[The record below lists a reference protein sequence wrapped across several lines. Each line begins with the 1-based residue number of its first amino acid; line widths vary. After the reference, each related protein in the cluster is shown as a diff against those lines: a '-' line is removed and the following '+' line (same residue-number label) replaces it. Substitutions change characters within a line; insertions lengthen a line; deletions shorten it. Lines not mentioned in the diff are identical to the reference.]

1 MLATMFRMPEHTRID
16 LVQMCC
22 FCRVEAGALPQ
33 SGSGVGVATEQED
46 QLRRIPVP
54 GSTLMLDGSETFVN
68 AELDKTDMGKDIKG
82 SGEFNLTLK
91 SDKNPTFSVPESD
104 ETYCP
109 QKPTLSEETP
119 DVGEK
124 CHISHESKEAKQKE
138 LLGPELWLAQ
148 REEWVST
155 SKLPT
160 LFGKPTSQGGWF
172 NSLTESFTRRKS
184 PDNLTRN
191 TAQYSSKQREEYD
204 DINRR
209 VIKLALKK
217 RTPPYPQPLFPVPL
231 SHVVKCAHETWY
243 EENEQWEL

>member
-1 MLATMFRMPEHTRID
+1 LPLHALCSIYINTLWTLNLESH
-16 LVQMCC
+16 LV
-22 FCRVEAGALPQ
+22 
-33 SGSGVGVATEQED
+33 
-46 QLRRIPVP
+46 
-54 GSTLMLDGSETFVN
+54 TLIDGSQQLSINHKLRKLLETSN
-68 AELDKTDMGKDIKG
+68 CALKWL
-82 SGEFNLTLK
+82 NLTLK

-138 LLGPELWLAQ
+138 LLGPELWHAQ

-160 LFGKPTSQGGWF
+160 CKPTSQGGWF